1 MLCHGLADMLSV
13 LGAFGPSC
21 RGEAFIYRPFGT
33 WPLPT
38 GASEASPHGEAFI
51 YRPFGTW
58 TLPTGI
64 SEASRRGEGGLCRLF
79 GTEAG
84 ADIRSGLQPGL
95 MEAGSKEVTWT
106 FEVIN

>member
-33 WPLPT
+33 W
-38 GASEASPHGEAFI
+38 
-51 YRPFGTW
+51 
-58 TLPTGI
+58 TLPTDT
-64 SEASRRGEGGLCRLF
+64 SEASRRGEGGLCRIF

-84 ADIRSGLQPGL
+84 ADIRGGLQPGL